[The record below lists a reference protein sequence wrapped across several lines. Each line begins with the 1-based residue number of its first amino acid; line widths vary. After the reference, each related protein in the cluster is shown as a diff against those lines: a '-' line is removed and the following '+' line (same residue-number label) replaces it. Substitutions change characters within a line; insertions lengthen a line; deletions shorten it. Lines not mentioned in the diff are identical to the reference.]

1 MLPALWVSK
10 TGLNAQDTKLAT
22 IANNLAN
29 VATTGFK
36 KDRAEFADL
45 MYQTR
50 RAPGANSSVDNTLP
64 SGLQVGSGV
73 NIIGSQKI
81 FSKGNLEATANPLD
95 LAIDGRGFFQ
105 VMQADGTLAYTKSGN
120 FHLNQ
125 DGQMVTTNG
134 LLLEPQITLD
144 NNVKSFAIGE
154 DGTVSIITFDS
165 ADPQIIANL
174 TIADFINPAG
184 LEAIGGNLFVETSA
198 SGTPNVG
205 SPNFDGRGKLL
216 QNTLEGSN
224 VNVVEELVNMIS
236 TQRAYEINSKVIS
249 SADQMLGFLA
259 QNL

>member
-36 KDRAEFADL
+36 KDRTEFADL

-50 RAPGANSSVDNTLP
+50 RTPGANSSADSTLP
-64 SGLQVGSGV
+64 SGLQIGSGV
-73 NIIGSQKI
+73 NIIGTQKI
-81 FSKGNLEATANPLD
+81 FSKGNLESTANPLD

-105 VMQADGTLAYTKSGN
+105 VMQADGTLAYTRSGN

-134 LLLEPQITLD
+134 LLLEPQITFD

-154 DGTVSIITFDS
+154 DGTVSVITFDNP
-165 ADPQIIANL
+165 DPQVIANL
-174 TIADFINPAG
+174 TLADFINPAG
-184 LEAIGGNLFVETSA
+184 LEAIGNNLFVETSA
-198 SGTPNVG
+198 SGAPNV
-205 SPNFDGRGKLL
+205 STPSFDGKGKLL
-216 QNTLEGSN
+216 QNMLEGSN